1 MKSLEELK
9 KEQYDAKAKLHELI
23 ELINSE
29 EFYSLSP
36 SEKNLI
42 GQQRVGVEICLNS
55 LTKRIYD
62 REGCT
67 FDMGSAMWPL
77 LMSNMVS
84 SSFSSSS
91 SVDSLKNNLN
101 EKDLNL
107 MVEEEDESRHD
118 N

>member
-1 MKSLEELK
+1 MKTIEELR
-9 KEQYDAKAKLHELI
+9 KEQAETKEKLVEII

-42 GQQRVGVEICLNS
+42 GQQRIGVEICLNS

-67 FDMGSAMWPL
+67 FDMSSAMWPL
-77 LMSNMVS
+77 LMSNMFS
-84 SSFSSSS
+84 NTFSSSS
-91 SVDSLKNNLN
+91 SADVLKKDLD
-101 EKDLNL
+101 EKDFDLKP
-107 MVEEEDESRHD
+107 EADESGHD
-118 N
+118 D